1 MDYKEAAERNIL
13 GLIKFK
19 GQVMAMDPGRLAQ
32 IPTKHIFPWNLLQ
45 KELIAH
51 YRIGQSYMILY
62 REEEGEFRKT
72 FFAKNEE
79 WFKAITSDDMFRM
92 IRDLPQ
98 VFITGIS

>member
-1 MDYKEAAERNIL
+1 MDYAEAARRKIL

-19 GQVMAMDPGRLAQ
+19 GQVLAMAPGRLAQ
-32 IPTKHIFPWNLLQ
+32 VPSKHILPWNLLQ
-45 KELIAH
+45 KELIGH
-51 YRIGQSYMILY
+51 YRIGEAYLILY
-62 REEEGEFRKT
+62 REEEGKFFKT

-98 VFITGIS
+98 IFITGIS